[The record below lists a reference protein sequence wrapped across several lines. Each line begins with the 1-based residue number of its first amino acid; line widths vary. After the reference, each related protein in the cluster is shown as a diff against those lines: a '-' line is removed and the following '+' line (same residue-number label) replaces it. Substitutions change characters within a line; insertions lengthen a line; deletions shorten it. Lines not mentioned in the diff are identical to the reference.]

1 MQAVRCPLGHTWQ
14 TSGQETV
21 ALCPVCGGS
30 PTVVDEKVFSSEDSE
45 LTISDGSAIRRPS
58 QEDTTFKLD
67 GTDDSVHTIDDQS
80 GLSAVRPDEPGPTLT
95 LPLEIRNDQTADL
108 NDDDSDGHDKD
119 DTTLGLGEMNK
130 SVGSDRTIDPPREA
144 TQREARG
151 DQTALP
157 QPQETD
163 CTIAI
168 DKNFQAAKPPTLKS
182 RRHADPLAGKT
193 SMAGYQILGELG
205 RGGMGVVY
213 KARQP
218 GANRIVALK
227 MVLNSG
233 HAGQEALIRFK
244 IEAEAIALLQ
254 HPNIVQLYE
263 AGEADGCPFF
273 SLEFVDGDSLSKKIE
288 DVPQPARE
296 SALMVQRL
304 AEAMYTAHQRGIIH
318 RDLKPANVLLTKDG
332 VPKITDFGLA
342 KRFEDQGQGQ
352 TRTGAI
358 MGTPSYMAPEQAEG
372 RTKETGPAADIYSLG
387 AILYDMLTGR
397 PPFRGSTLLETLQQ
411 VKTLA
416 PVAPKRLQPSLPYDL
431 QTICLKSLEKEP
443 AKRYATAGA
452 LAEDL
457 RRFLAGEP
465 ILARPTP
472 WYERSWKWVKRRP
485 AVASLVAVLVLGTI
499 SLLALGGLW
508 LDSERRSAEAVAAV
522 ESKRAADQTAAR
534 EKEEILRKAAE
545 RNFKRAKAA
554 VDEMLSEVGQDRLR
568 SIPQMEPVRRDLLKK
583 AKTFYDEF
591 MTEQSA
597 DPAIR
602 LEAALAQQRV
612 ADILEKLGDTAF
624 ALKAYES
631 ALNLFQRLDKEYPDQ
646 KEIKSSYANVAN
658 NYGNLFKELKRNR
671 GAEQSYKL
679 ALQLREALH
688 AKEPANAEI
697 ALELAKSHNNW
708 AQILS
713 TQGNGKAAAEEFQKS
728 RQILDSLALNPGGS
742 RFTTELA
749 RTLNNL
755 GALQNSLGANAAAEA
770 TLTQAGIILR
780 ELVVKEADDPGHRQ
794 DLAQN
799 LFLQARLF
807 RDTDAKKAEEDY
819 REAIQ
824 LQDRLAKD
832 FLYTPAYRQ
841 ELANSY
847 SDLAI
852 LLQTTGKQ
860 KEADD
865 AYNRAL
871 ELQRKIVKDFA
882 RLPDYRFNLGSSLNN
897 RAIML
902 LGTNRSKDAEDAF
915 LEAMNVFAKLK
926 EENPDVP
933 QYAVELADTCQNL
946 GAVWQASQPKKALDM
961 VRQAMEVR
969 TELAKNN
976 PDLAEYQEKLA
987 RAEGNLGLML
997 LGQNDAQAAQ
1007 MNFRRTVEIFA
1018 KLTKEDVGNPDYRHQ
1033 LAVGNVNL
1041 GMAARVLNQ
1050 PKETERDW
1058 QQAAVLYADLV
1069 RDYPDV
1075 PSYGQELGKL
1085 YNEFGVMLSSAKRF
1099 PDAEKA
1105 WRDGMAIQEQLVT
1118 QRPDQLEY
1126 RTELGRSYGNLGI
1139 MFAQAQD
1146 FEKADKSYRKG
1157 IALLEEYEPK
1167 LTVTPALPSYLGE
1180 LVKIHQNLA
1189 NLMVALQKP
1198 AEAEK
1203 CWLRILELREKLV
1216 QAFPQDPQ
1224 YRLAAVAKLNE
1235 LGASALP
1242 NQKYALAKT
1251 FFDKA
1256 QEHLRFLT
1264 QGVNGTPA
1272 LWNDLYVIQ
1281 YQRAV
1286 CMVGLK
1292 DYEGAYQAVR
1302 ELAPEA
1308 KNRADHL
1315 AAALMARCAGQV
1327 AKDSPDAKKYA
1338 AEAVALLR
1346 QAVTDGFKD
1355 AAYLNNNDD
1364 FQALR
1369 AREDFAAILTELKE
1383 KSK

>member
-1 MQAVRCPLGHTWQ
+1 MQAVRCQQGHTWQ

-30 PTVVDEKVFSSEDSE
+30 PTVVDEKYYTSEDSA
-45 LTISDGSAIRRPS
+45 LTISDGSAIRPPS

-67 GTDDSVHTIDDQS
+67 GADDSVHTIDDQS
-80 GLSAVRPDEPGPTLT
+80 VLSAVRPNEAGSTLK
-95 LPLEIRNDQTADL
+95 LPLGFPTDQTVGF
-108 NDDDSDGHDKD
+108 NDDDSDVQNKD
-119 DTTLGLGEMNK
+119 DTTLGFGDAIQ
-130 SVGSDRTIDPPREA
+130 SVDSERTFDLPRDA
-144 TQREARG
+144 TRRESKG
-151 DQTALP
+151 DQTALA

-163 CTIAI
+163 GTLPIT
-168 DKNFQAAKPPTLKS
+168 KNMQAAKPPTLKS
-182 RRHADPLAGKT
+182 RRNADPLAGKT
-193 SMAGYQILGELG
+193 AVAGYQILGELG

-233 HAGQEALIRFK
+233 HAGQEALIRFR

-273 SLEFVDGDSLSKKIE
+273 SLEFVEGDSLSKKIE

-296 SALMVQRL
+296 SAHMVQRL
-304 AEAMYTAHQRGIIH
+304 AEAMYVAHQRGIIH
-318 RDLKPANVLLTKDG
+318 RDLKPANVLLTLDG

-342 KRFEDQGQGQ
+342 KRFEDQSQGQ

-443 AKRYATAGA
+443 TKRYATAGA

-485 AVASLVAVLVLGTI
+485 AAASLIAVLVLGSI
-499 SLLALGGLW
+499 SLLTLGGLW
-508 LDSERRSAEAVAAV
+508 LDSERRSAEAVAVV
-522 ESKRAADQTAAR
+522 ESKRAADQAAAR

-568 SIPQMEPVRRDLLKK
+568 SIPQMEPIRRDLLKK

-624 ALKAYES
+624 ALKAYDS
-631 ALNLFQRLDKEYPDQ
+631 ALNLFQRLDQEFPDQ
-646 KEIKSSYANVAN
+646 KEIKKGYANVAN

-671 GAEQSYKL
+671 DAEQNYKL
-679 ALQLREALH
+679 ALQLRETLH
-688 AKEPANAEI
+688 AQEPANAEI

-713 TQGNGKAAAEEFQKS
+713 AQGNGKGAAEEFQKS

-755 GALQNSLGANAAAEA
+755 GILQNLLGANAAAEA
-770 TLTQAGIILR
+770 TLAQAGIILR
-780 ELVVKEADDPGHRQ
+780 DLVAKEPDDPGHRQ
-794 DLAQN
+794 DQAQN

-807 RDTDAKKAEEDY
+807 RDTDVKKAEADY
-819 REAIQ
+819 LEAVQ
-824 LQDRLAKD
+824 LQDRLVKD

-841 ELANSY
+841 ELANSF

-852 LLQTTGKQ
+852 LLQTTGRQ

-865 AYNRAL
+865 AYNQAL
-871 ELQRKIVKDFA
+871 DLQRKIVKDFSH
-882 RLPDYRFNLGSSLNN
+882 LPDYRFSLGSSLNN

-902 LGTNRSKDAEDAF
+902 LGTNRSKEAEAAF
-915 LEAMNVFAKLK
+915 LEAMNVFVKLK
-926 EENPDVP
+926 EENADIP
-933 QYAVELADTCQNL
+933 QYAMELADTCQNL
-946 GAVWQASQPKKALDM
+946 GAVWQVTQPKKALDI
-961 VRQAMEVR
+961 VRQATEVR
-969 TELAKNN
+969 AELARKN
-976 PDLAEYQEKLA
+976 PDSTEHQEKLA

-997 LGQNDAQAAQ
+997 LSQKNAQSAQ
-1007 MNFRRTVEIFA
+1007 TNFRRAVDIFS
-1018 KLTKEDVGNPDYRHQ
+1018 KLTKENAGNPDYRHQ
-1033 LAVGNVNL
+1033 LAVGKVNL
-1041 GMAARVLNQ
+1041 GMAARALNQ
-1050 PKETERDW
+1050 LKDAEEEWR
-1058 QQAAVLYADLV
+1058 QAIVLYTDLL
-1069 RDYPDV
+1069 RDFPDV
-1075 PSYGQELGKL
+1075 PGYGKELGKL
-1085 YNEFGVMLSSAKRF
+1085 YNELGVLQSSTQSF
-1099 PDAEKA
+1099 PAAEKA
-1105 WRDGMAIQEQLVT
+1105 WNDGISVQEQLVAN
-1118 QRPDQLEY
+1118 RPDQLEY
-1126 RTELGRSYGNLGI
+1126 RIDLGRSHGNLGI
-1139 MFAQAQD
+1139 LFAQAQN
-1146 FEKADKSYRKG
+1146 FERAEKQYRKG

-1167 LTVTPALPSYLGE
+1167 LTVTAALPTYVGE
-1180 LVKIHQNLA
+1180 LVTIHQNLA

-1203 CWLRILELREKLV
+1203 SWLRILELREKLV
-1216 QAFPQDPQ
+1216 QAFPQVPE
-1224 YRLAAVAKLNE
+1224 YRLAAVAKLHE

-1242 NQKYALAKT
+1242 NQKYGLART

-1256 QEHLRFLT
+1256 QEHLHFLT
-1264 QGVNGTPA
+1264 RGMNGASA

-1286 CMVGLK
+1286 CLVGLK
-1292 DYEGAYQAVR
+1292 DYEGAYQAVH
-1302 ELAPEA
+1302 ELAPQA
-1308 KNRADHL
+1308 KKRADHL

-1327 AKDSPDAKKYA
+1327 DPDSPVATKYA
-1338 AEAVALLR
+1338 AEAVTLLR
-1346 QAVTDGFKD
+1346 RAMTNGFND
-1355 AAYLNNNDD
+1355 TAYLNNNED
-1364 FQALR
+1364 FQSLR
-1369 AREDFAAILTELKE
+1369 ARADFEAILTELKE
-1383 KSK
+1383 KTK